1 MGFFAA
7 KTSEKFSPIVS
18 FGGKVLVKKKI
29 VYEYLRSGEFSLG
42 NNSSIMCILYGGG
55 GMTIEK
61 RKKFIVNFLFFAIWV
76 LIAFVV
82 LRYGVS
88 ALKPFVLAV
97 VLSYILKRPIQ
108 FLMRKLK
115 LPRKWAA
122 IIVVLIFYS
131 TVGLLVSL
139 LFIRALSEVVSIVVA
154 IPKLYEQ
161 NVSPVLIS
169 LFGNLEQS
177 IISQDASLTATLE
190 NLLEQFVKSIGE
202 IISDLSMSVV
212 GYVSDFTASL
222 PGLFI
227 EIVLLIISTFFIT
240 IDYDKLAGFIFR
252 QLSPKAKTTF
262 VEVKE
267 YVVGTLFVCIRSYAL
282 IMSITFVEL
291 SFGLTLLRIEN
302 AVLIAFLI
310 AMFDILPVL
319 GTGGIMLPWVGITVL
334 QGDYSLALGLLLVYV
349 AITVIRNIIEPKI
362 VGKQIGLHPILTLSS
377 MYLGVQL
384 FGVIGLFGFPIGLSL
399 LGHLN
404 SKGIIKVY
412 KTEKENGH

>member
-1 MGFFAA
+1 M
-7 KTSEKFSPIVS
+7 
-18 FGGKVLVKKKI
+18 
-29 VYEYLRSGEFSLG
+29 G
-42 NNSSIMCILYGGG
+42 NNSSIMCVLRGGG
-55 GMTIEK
+55 KMTIEK

-76 LIAFVV
+76 LIAFVIIK
-82 LRYGVS
+82 YGMT
-88 ALKPFVLAV
+88 ALSPFVLAIV
-97 VLSYILKRPIQ
+97 FSYLFKRPIQ
-108 FLMRKLK
+108 FLMRKFRLE
-115 LPRKWAA
+115 RKWAA
-122 IIVVLIFYS
+122 IIVVLLFYS

-139 LFIRALSEVVSIVVA
+139 LFIRALSEVVAIVAV

-161 NVSPVLIS
+161 NVSPVLTS
-169 LFGNLEQS
+169 LFDNVEQS
-177 IISQDASLTATLE
+177 ILSQDPSLVATLE
-190 NLLEQFVKSIGE
+190 ELLQQFVKSIGE

-212 GYVSDFTASL
+212 GYVSDFTATL

-227 EIVLLIISTFFIT
+227 KIILLIISTFFIT
-240 IDYDKLAGFIFR
+240 IDYDKLSGFIFR
-252 QLSPKAKTTF
+252 QLSPKAKATF

-291 SFGLTLLRIEN
+291 SFGLTMLKIEN

-310 AMFDILPVL
+310 SIFDILPVL
-319 GTGGIMLPWVGITVL
+319 GTGGIMLPWVGLTIL
-334 QGDYSLALGLLLVYV
+334 QGDYSLGLGLLLIYV

-377 MYLGVQL
+377 MFLGVQL

-412 KTEKENGH
+412 KTE